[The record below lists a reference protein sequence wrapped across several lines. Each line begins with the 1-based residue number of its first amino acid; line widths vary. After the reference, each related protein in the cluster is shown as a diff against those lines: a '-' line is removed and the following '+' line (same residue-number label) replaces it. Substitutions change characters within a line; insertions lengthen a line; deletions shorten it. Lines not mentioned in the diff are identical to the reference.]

1 MSKEKLRKWRAN
13 EQRIAVLR
21 NTAAFIKSYR
31 LRRKIL
37 MTALGCLI
45 SLTMVLFIG
54 AALYMNTGSFTVGI
68 NKTDINKY
76 GITLSD
82 SRDMRYVSSRLNANI
97 SERITNISVRDLPEN
112 LDMIDGEHN
121 GENYIAYTFYLM
133 NAGESKID
141 CEYELAITN
150 VYKGL
155 DEAVRVR
162 LYVDGEYT
170 DYAKTSSDGSGP
182 EPETTE
188 FYSIGI
194 VTKHLI
200 EDMMPG
206 DKVKFTIVIWLE
218 GNDPDCVDRVLDGL
232 ADFDMKFT
240 AFYKGEAE
248 EA

>member
-1 MSKEKLRKWRAN
+1 MSKEKLEKWRAN
-13 EQRIAVLR
+13 EQRLAILR
-21 NTAAFIKSYR
+21 RTAKETKTYR
-31 LRRKIL
+31 LQKKIL
-37 MTALGCLI
+37 MTALGCLV
-45 SLTMVLFIG
+45 SLTMVIFIG
-54 AALYMNTGSFTVGI
+54 AALYKNTGSFTVGI
-68 NKTDINKY
+68 NKNDINKY
-76 GITLSD
+76 GITLSET
-82 SRDMRYVSSRLNANI
+82 RDMRYVSSRLNANI
-97 SERITNISVRDLPEN
+97 SERITNISVRDLPDN

-121 GENYIAYTFYLM
+121 GANYIAYTFYLM

-162 LYVDGEYT
+162 LYVNGEYT

-194 VTKHLI
+194 VTKDLI
-200 EDMMPG
+200 EDLMPG

-240 AFYKGEAE
+240 AFYKGEDE